1 MANAQAEGVGAQAP
15 AMSTIGG
22 AAMVVIILAL
32 TGVIWSQHNDLKDAV
47 KTLALVSAKCVKK

>member
-1 MANAQAEGVGAQAP
+1 MANAQAQTGGAQPP

-47 KTLALVSAKCVKK
+47 KTMALMSAKCVKK